1 VRIAILTAAF
11 FLVITCTVQQN
22 SDPLSSNQLDAS
34 GREIQRRQSEANK
47 TGAIGAPCV
56 FNFERGEVPNCV
68 FKSANGDIAVAR
80 RYLKELVFDSYGM
93 AAVRSST
100 ERWMYVNRKG
110 KVLISGVPV
119 MDNWADTFHDGL
131 VRFVENKR
139 YGFANRKGQIVIPPT
154 YDGAMNFE
162 KGSAEVCTGCQS
174 KCVETDCEHHVF
186 SGGDWILIN
195 TKGSVL
201 KRLHPDN

>member
-80 RYLKELVFDSYGM
+80 RYLKELVFDSYGL

-131 VRFVENKR
+131 VRSTPKVQFLSDFTRTIDERCLTVQLNPPR
-139 YGFANRKGQIVIPPT
+139 LQTTHVAAPQSDPNSPPFAQARSTP
-154 YDGAMNFE
+154 
-162 KGSAEVCTGCQS
+162 
-174 KCVETDCEHHVF
+174 
-186 SGGDWILIN
+186 
-195 TKGSVL
+195 
-201 KRLHPDN
+201 